1 MSKYRAVIFD
11 LDGTLLNTIDDLA
24 AGVNHVLALHGYP
37 VHSVPEVQSMV
48 GNGVARLMALAVPEG
63 TAADEQSAMLAEF
76 REYYFSH
83 SEVYTKLYDG
93 IEELLAGLQSRG
105 IKTAVTSNKFDAA
118 VKKLCDKYFGSLVT
132 VAIGESADTPKKP
145 DPKMVEKAL
154 ALLGVGADEALYVG
168 DSEVD
173 IVTAKNAGLASVSC
187 TWGFKSR
194 EFLISERKKVL
205 GNADPRM
212 MIDEPSELFSAM
224 E

>member
-1 MSKYRAVIFD
+1 MMPASCSNRWTRVGFHTLPQAVK
-11 LDGTLLNTIDDLA
+11 
-24 AGVNHVLALHGYP
+24 YP
-37 VHSVPEVQSMV
+37 VAE
-48 GNGVARLMALAVPEG
+48 
-63 TAADEQSAMLAEF
+63 EQSAMLAEF

-83 SEVYTKLYDG
+83 SEVYTKPYDG

-118 VKKLCDKYFGSLVT
+118 VKKLCDKYFGSLIT

-154 ALLGVGADEALYVG
+154 ALLGIGADEALYVG

>member
-63 TAADEQSAMLAEF
+63 MLAEF

-83 SEVYTKLYDG
+83 SEVYTKPYDG

-118 VKKLCDKYFGSLVT
+118 VKKLCDKYFGSLIT
-132 VAIGESADTPKKP
+132 VAISESADTPKKP

-154 ALLGVGADEALYVG
+154 ALLGIGADEALYVG

>member
-1 MSKYRAVIFD
+1 
-11 LDGTLLNTIDDLA
+11 
-24 AGVNHVLALHGYP
+24 
-37 VHSVPEVQSMV
+37 
-48 GNGVARLMALAVPEG
+48 
-63 TAADEQSAMLAEF
+63 
-76 REYYFSH
+76 
-83 SEVYTKLYDG
+83 
-93 IEELLAGLQSRG
+93 
-105 IKTAVTSNKFDAA
+105 
-118 VKKLCDKYFGSLVT
+118 
-132 VAIGESADTPKKP
+132 
-145 DPKMVEKAL
+145 MVEKAL
-154 ALLGVGADEALYVG
+154 ALLGVVADEALYVG

>member
-1 MSKYRAVIFD
+1 MSKYKAVIFD

-24 AGVNHVLALHGYP
+24 AGVNHVLAAHGYP

-63 TAADEQSAMLAEF
+63 TSAEEQSAMLAEF
-76 REYYFSH
+76 REYYFRH
-83 SEVYTKLYDG
+83 SEVYTKPYDG

-118 VKKLCDKYFGSLVT
+118 VKKLCDKYFGSLIT

-154 ALLGVGADEALYVG
+154 ARAMHGKCVRHGAEQKSVVLPLPVILAIPRVRTYHTKKPSRFVHALSARPHNKVGG
-168 DSEVD
+168 D
-173 IVTAKNAGLASVSC
+173 
-187 TWGFKSR
+187 
-194 EFLISERKKVL
+194 
-205 GNADPRM
+205 
-212 MIDEPSELFSAM
+212 
-224 E
+224 